1 MSKKVEIEQK
11 YYCSDFK
18 KLIEVINKKGFSKI
32 NEKREI
38 DEYFTDINS
47 EFIRN
52 RTCLRIRI
60 TNDERM
66 ELTFKG
72 KSKELTNNYAKIE
85 NRAKA
90 VEFGINML
98 DKDDTLILLGKGAET
113 IQKTDDGDVD
123 YNELELVKNYQKRDS
138 VG

>member
-11 YYCSDFK
+11 YYCNDFK
-18 KLIEVINKKGFSKI
+18 KLIEVINKKGFRKI

-72 KSKELTNNYAKIE
+72 KSKELTNKYAKIE
-85 NRAKA
+85 NN
-90 VEFGINML
+90 I
-98 DKDDTLILLGKGAET
+98 DI
-113 IQKTDDGDVD
+113 
-123 YNELELVKNYQKRDS
+123 
-138 VG
+138 